1 MGKLLQIIAIVII
14 LAALAAAIALLAA
27 DPATAQLRALVILP
41 WALSAILSG
50 ILLAAFGSMLRQL
63 SAIRAA
69 TERQAALFQAILD
82 RRAPTAAQ

>member
-1 MGKLLQIIAIVII
+1 MGKLLQIIGIVTI
-14 LAALAAAIALLAA
+14 LAALAAAIALLAT
-27 DPATAQLRALVILP
+27 DPATAQLRALVVLP

-69 TERQAALFQAILD
+69 TEHQAALFQAILD

>member
-1 MGKLLQIIAIVII
+1 MGKLLQIIGIVII
-14 LAALAAAIALLAA
+14 IAAAVVATATLAV
-27 DPATAQLRALVILP
+27 DPATAQLRALMVLP

-50 ILLAAFGSMLRQL
+50 ILLTAFGSMLRQL

-82 RRAPTAAQ
+82 RRTPAAAP